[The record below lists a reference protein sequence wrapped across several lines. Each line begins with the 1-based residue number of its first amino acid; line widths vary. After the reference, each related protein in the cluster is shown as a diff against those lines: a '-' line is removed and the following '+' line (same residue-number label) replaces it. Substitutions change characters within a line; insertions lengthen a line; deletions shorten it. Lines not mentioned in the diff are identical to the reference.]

1 MASAQDI
8 KSGMLSAESGVQ
20 EVLRALYFYGADY
33 IMFKIG
39 RREKLVHKEQLISLM
54 ELGNERTT
62 IDEMSVM
69 TLPEPVSAKTRAEDV
84 PPDTVLLMFFRK
96 EGGPAGVLSMTS
108 FGEYR
113 ERKIKEAEAVYPEW
127 WGAPIP
133 LLYMDNERVA
143 LNDAAGTKIPCEAR
157 DLAAQ
162 ADKMKRDGIIT
173 VKDKKREFTFS
184 LRLLEE
190 NVYLIEDIS
199 GDFEMAEELVWWAAV
214 GKAFVRRLEEN
225 GAVVRRMSPL
235 EAPPASAAEV
245 IPCSW
250 ENESL
255 GSVVIGMPGDAG
267 WNATQETDAG
277 HEEKEGETVS
287 SNTNRVTEPDSP
299 SNPEPQKTEVPA
311 QSGEPEIGEPETVP
325 VPEKPSRGKRAR
337 ETGKRPP
344 RKGKHERSAL
354 WTPKDDLN
362 LDLNAISEPSKVE
375 NESLAD
381 QPEIPIPSAWYESF
395 GPFGKPAAKRGK
407 AAAQTAGEKVHDEE
421 SAVPEQNLPRETD
434 QEGGDEVKIEEP
446 AGKTAAP
453 PRVLDKNAA
462 RRAYGGSQR
471 RKVPGGSLEKA

>member
-1 MASAQDI
+1 MRAMINAQEI

-69 TLPEPVSAKTRAEDV
+69 TLPEPVSAKTRVEDV
-84 PPDTVLLMFFRK
+84 PPDTALLMFFRK

-143 LNDAAGTKIPCEAR
+143 LNDAAGAKIPCEAR
-157 DLAAQ
+157 ELAAQ

-184 LRLLEE
+184 LHPLEE

-277 HEEKEGETVS
+277 REEKEVETVS
-287 SNTNRVTEPDSP
+287 SNTNRVTEPDAP
-299 SNPEPQKTEVPA
+299 SKPEPQKTEVPA
-311 QSGEPEIGEPETVP
+311 QTGEPETGP

-337 ETGKRPP
+337 ETGTRPQRKR
-344 RKGKHERSAL
+344 KHERSAL

-362 LDLNAISEPSKVE
+362 LDLNAISEPVKVE
-375 NESLAD
+375 NESLSD

-407 AAAQTAGEKVHDEE
+407 AAAQAAAEKVHDEG
-421 SAVPEQNLPRETD
+421 SAAPEQDLPRAAD
-434 QEGGDEVKIEEP
+434 QDGGEEVKNEDP
-446 AGKTAAP
+446 AGETAAP
-453 PRVLDKNAA
+453 PKVLDKNAA